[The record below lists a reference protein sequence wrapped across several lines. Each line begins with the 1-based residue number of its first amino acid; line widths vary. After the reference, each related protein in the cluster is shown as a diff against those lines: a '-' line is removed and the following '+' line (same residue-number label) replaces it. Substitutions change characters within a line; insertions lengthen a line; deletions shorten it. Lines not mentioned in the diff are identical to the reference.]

1 MKVSFIGGGNMG
13 EAILAALIRQ
23 DLCQA
28 GDITVHDASPARMEW
43 LVKTYAISSASDNS
57 EAIAGA
63 DVVVLAVKPQ
73 NLGEV
78 MAELKGKLN
87 PGQLVLS
94 IVAGKNMATLAEG
107 LEHRSIVRA
116 MPNTPAQIGKGITVW
131 TAMPL
136 KVSAA
141 QREKA
146 VAILSVMGEQVYV
159 GYETYLDMATA
170 VSGSGPAYVF
180 LFMEHLTA
188 AAVKIGLPAEMARL
202 LVMQTVLGSAAY
214 AAGSQHELSELR
226 RMVTSPGGTT
236 AAALK
241 VFEEGR
247 LDELTAR
254 AVEAAFCRAKELGSQ
269 GVK

>member
-23 DLCQA
+23 DLCKA
-28 GDITVHDASPARMEW
+28 GDVTVHDASLPRMEF
-43 LVKTYAISSASDNS
+43 LTKTYGVSGSAGNV
-57 EAIAGA
+57 EAAAGA
-63 DVVVLAVKPQ
+63 DVIILAVKPR
-73 NLGEV
+73 NLNEV

-87 PGQLVLS
+87 PAQLVLS
-94 IVAGKNMATLAEG
+94 IVAGKNIATLAEG
-107 LEHRSIVRA
+107 LGQQAIVRA

-141 QREKA
+141 QRQKA
-146 VAILSVMGEQVYV
+146 VAILSVMGEQIYV
-159 GYETYLDMATA
+159 GYELYLDMATA

-188 AAVKIGLPAEMARL
+188 AAIKIGLPEDMARL
-202 LVMQTVLGSAAY
+202 LVMQTVLGSASY
-214 AAGSQHELSELR
+214 AAGSGRELCELR
-226 RMVTSPGGTT
+226 QMVTSPGGTT

-241 VFEEGR
+241 VFDEGH
-247 LDELTAR
+247 LGSLTAR
-254 AVEAAFCRAKELGSQ
+254 AVEAAFSRAKELG
-269 GVK
+269 G

>member
-1 MKVSFIGGGNMG
+1 MG
-13 EAILAALIRQ
+13 EAILAAMIRRE
-23 DLCQA
+23 LCGA
-28 GDITVHDASPARMEW
+28 GDITVHDASLQRMEY
-43 LVKTYAISSASDNS
+43 LVKTHGVCSSAGNC
-57 EAIAGA
+57 AAAAGA
-63 DVVVLAVKPQ
+63 DVIVLAVKPQ
-73 NLGEV
+73 NLTEV

-87 PGQLVLS
+87 PAQLVLS
-94 IVAGKNMATLAEG
+94 IVAGKNLAALAEG
-107 LEHRSIVRA
+107 LGHRAIVRA

-146 VAILSVMGEQVYV
+146 VSILSVMGEQVYV
-159 GYETYLDMATA
+159 GYEAYLDMATA

-188 AAVKIGLPAEMARL
+188 AAIRIGLPEDMARL

-214 AAGSQHELSELR
+214 AAGSGRELAELR
-226 RMVTSPGGTT
+226 QMVTSPGGTT

-241 VFEEGR
+241 VFEEGQFG
-247 LDELTAR
+247 ELTAG
-254 AVEAAFCRAKELGSQ
+254 AVEAAFSRARELGGQ

>member
-1 MKVSFIGGGNMG
+1 MDY
-13 EAILAALIRQ
+13 LAETYGISTSASN
-23 DLCQA
+23 CQA
-28 GDITVHDASPARMEW
+28 ATE
-43 LVKTYAISSASDNS
+43 
-57 EAIAGA
+57 A
-63 DVVVLAVKPQ
+63 DVLVLAIKPQ
-73 NLGEV
+73 HLDEV
-78 MAELKGKLN
+78 MAELKGKLKA
-87 PGQLVLS
+87 GQRVLS
-94 IVAGKNMATLAEG
+94 IIAGKNMATLAEG
-107 LEHRSIVRA
+107 LGHRSIVRA

-180 LFMEHLTA
+180 LFMEHLMA
-188 AAVKIGLPAEMARL
+188 AAVKIGLPADLARL

-214 AAGSQHELSELR
+214 AAGSERELSELR
-226 RMVTSPGGTT
+226 QMVTSPGGTT

-241 VFEEGR
+241 VFDEGQ
-247 LDELTAR
+247 LDKLVAR
-254 AVEAAFCRAKELGSQ
+254 AVTAAFSRAQELGSQ